1 MGPAALWV
9 GDLVQARD
17 RPGLWYNAKVIG
29 KSGRGSSVAVK
40 IRYVGFSARWD
51 AKFTA
56 GMRGLRWRLPVAALK
71 AGRDAHLYGGRTDG
85 RLEDGTIF
93 DSSHNVGAP
102 IEFTLGQRQVIKGWD
117 EGIRDMRVGGKR
129 QLVIPPHLG
138 YGASGAGGVIPPN
151 ALLHFDV
158 ELISVGQPSLL
169 SRLTTILKAMPFIK

>member
-1 MGPAALWV
+1 MGSPGEIVGPAALWV

-71 AGRDAHLYGGRTDG
+71 AERDAHLCYWLPTTRRTTG
-85 RLEDGTIF
+85 VTGVKIG
-93 DSSHNVGAP
+93 SS
-102 IEFTLGQRQVIKGWD
+102 
-117 EGIRDMRVGGKR
+117 
-129 QLVIPPHLG
+129 
-138 YGASGAGGVIPPN
+138 
-151 ALLHFDV
+151 
-158 ELISVGQPSLL
+158 
-169 SRLTTILKAMPFIK
+169 